1 MFARNG
7 VYNDCAFDIRAA
19 EQPDGFVLHLAD
31 PEGDAVL
38 VDFKIA
44 CAYHCC
50 RVTETDIAVQV
61 PSEMFKRSVFN
72 AVLQPH

>member
-31 PEGDAVL
+31 PEGDAVRNVFRRRTGTAPGL
-38 VDFKIA
+38 PRDLPYPA
-44 CAYHCC
+44 EYC
-50 RVTETDIAVQV
+50 R
-61 PSEMFKRSVFN
+61 
-72 AVLQPH
+72 